1 MTATLNQTMPH
12 LTNPE
17 AFQLEAAT
25 LLVAAYI
32 RMGDGA
38 LEFQEK

>member
-1 MTATLNQTMPH
+1 MPN

-25 LLVAAYI
+25 LLAAAYI
-32 RMGDGA
+32 RMEDGA
-38 LEFQEK
+38 LEFEEK